1 MSIYCCVLEF
11 LRFWKFSRNRLAG
24 DESPPGDSSV
34 YVSFGDSRRGT
45 AWRHIPGRQATLG
58 VTLNFWV
65 SDEAPGG
72 VS

>member
-1 MSIYCCVLEF
+1 MFEF

-24 DESPPGDSSV
+24 DESPPGGSSI
-34 YVSFGDSRRGT
+34 YASFGGSGRGT

-65 SDEAPGG
+65 VDEAPGG
-72 VS
+72 AG